1 MNRSVS
7 RRLERLETQRAAATA
22 VPMVIRVLFVSPV
35 EGLSGV
41 LVFGADG
48 TTKEPGTP
56 EEKGSGRAQLE
67 RCQAARITGV

>member
-7 RRLERLETQRAAATA
+7 RRLERLETQRAAATP
-22 VPMVIRVLFVSPV
+22 VPMVIRILFVSPV
-35 EGLSGV
+35 EGLTGV

-56 EEKGSGRAQLE
+56 EEKEGVRAQLARRE
-67 RCQAARITGV
+67 AARLSGV